1 MNEQT
6 PVEALK
12 ELRSI
17 EFQKLKQRQSLEA
30 FNTNIARIDGI
41 DKAINTVTQLNSGST
56 SISDK

>member
-1 MNEQT
+1 MTEQT

-41 DKAINTVTQLNSGST
+41 DKAIDTVTQLNSSSST
-56 SISDK
+56 DHKE